1 MFSSVC
7 IPLTDLSSVGEA
19 RRAGLRLSAALG
31 LTEVKSGELGI
42 IITEAARNAVVHAG
56 GGQLVV
62 SAFNFDHTLGMD
74 VLALDKGPGIQDLSK
89 AMQDGF
95 STAGT
100 PGSGLGAIVRLAS
113 KLDLFSTSQ
122 GTTLLA
128 QVVESGPA
136 SVKQTLSLG
145 GIVVPVSGETLCGDG
160 LAWSQKGDR
169 TLIIL
174 VDGLGHGIDAAAAA
188 DEATRA
194 FHQHLRYGPAE
205 ILARVHAALKKTRGA
220 AAAIAEVRPL
230 AGTLTY
236 AGVGNISSAVLSDG
250 RCRSLVSHNG
260 TLGHVMARLQE
271 FTVEWSKDAI
281 LVMHSDGIQSRW
293 DLMQYPGLQARSPA
307 SIAGILFRDFRRQR
321 DDSGVVVV
329 KGQN

>member
-7 IPLTDLSSVGEA
+7 VPLTDLSSVGEA

-31 LTEVKSGELGI
+31 FSEVKSGELGI

-56 GGQLVV
+56 SGQMVM
-62 SAFNFDHTLGMD
+62 SAFSYDHERRMD
-74 VLALDKGPGIQDLSK
+74 VLALDKGHGIQDLSR

-100 PGSGLGAIVRLAS
+100 PGSGLGAIQRLAS
-113 KLDLFSTSQ
+113 RLDLFSTSQ
-122 GTTLLA
+122 GTALLA
-128 QVVESGPA
+128 QVIESGSPSAKQGPA
-136 SVKQTLSLG
+136 LG
-145 GIVVPVSGETLCGDG
+145 GIAVPVLGETLCGDG
-160 LAWSQKGDR
+160 LAWSQKGDVMKV
-169 TLIIL
+169 IL

-188 DEATRA
+188 DEAKKT
-194 FHQHLRYGPAE
+194 FHQYSQYGPAE
-205 ILARVHAALKKTRGA
+205 IMARVHDALKKTRGA

-230 AGTLTY
+230 AGRLTY
-236 AGVGNISSAVLSDG
+236 VGIGNISGSVLSDG
-250 RCRSLVSHNG
+250 RCRNLVSHNG

-271 FTVEWSKDAI
+271 FTVEWPNDAI
-281 LVMHSDGIQSRW
+281 LIMHSDGIQSRW
-293 DLMQYPGLQARSPA
+293 DLMQYPGLMARSPA

-321 DDSGVVVV
+321 DDSSVVVV